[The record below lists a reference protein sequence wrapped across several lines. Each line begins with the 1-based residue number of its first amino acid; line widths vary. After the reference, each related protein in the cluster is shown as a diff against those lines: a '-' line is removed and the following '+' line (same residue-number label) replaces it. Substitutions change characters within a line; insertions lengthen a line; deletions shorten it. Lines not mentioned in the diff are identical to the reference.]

1 MSNKFYKP
9 KNEYGELLVGQPAL
23 EKAIA
28 DYNAADN
35 KIINDYREADELL
48 KAELIEKIDNA
59 DADINATISNLE
71 TKLEAADTEIRE
83 SIQSLDNK
91 VVAGDTE
98 LDNKIDTFK
107 TIAVKVIENDSI
119 ESYFQQ
125 VIQNKEMTLEELKV
139 ELGRTVYIIKGSD
152 DNISGKNTYE
162 EYICINPEILDENG
176 RPEMVRLGAVDSILA
191 RYEDPTKGSR
201 MGSVELVHNLYTGD
215 DEVWGKY
222 FTRDL
227 EGNHIEEPVPGKAV
241 APCTLRA
248 FWKADE
254 ELRNADIRIENEY
267 KEADEALK
275 STLESADTQIR
286 NDFGAA
292 DTQLRAD
299 FEAADA
305 QLTEDINNLKAE
317 DTALSNRIDA
327 IKTELMGTTE
337 AADYSG
343 SRIDKI
349 EETIGISG
357 CPKCGREACD
367 HDDPTKDQ
375 CTIYCRLKDIET
387 DIVDL
392 EGNINN
398 EQERAIERE
407 DEIET
412 TLSNALT
419 EESERAVEREDEISE
434 ALIAEV
440 NRAVARENVIE
451 NNLNAEITRAKAAE
465 TVLTT
470 DLNSEIA
477 RSTSKDEELTASIK
491 DINDTIGTHDSS
503 STKTIWETIDDNF
516 ASSTALTESK
526 FTEAKNHIDANNK
539 AIEDINGTIGSRG
552 SSSTKSVWETID
564 DNFIENNAFTEEKF
578 DEAKGFINTNTNDI
592 TAIKSVIGDK
602 NASTI
607 NTDTLWGS
615 IKKSADDISN
625 NTANISNNTA
635 NIANNLAQITINAN
649 SINTTNSRVDA
660 AETAI
665 SKHTTDISALDERLT
680 SAANSITAHSGEI
693 TTIKETLGTHS
704 SSLSSHGESLDKAK
718 NDITEINEAIATINT
733 KLGDTDA
740 AATGSSIWAAIND
753 AKNNI
758 TLLQTNKASNGEL
771 NEVKE
776 ELTDEITA
784 IGNSLGENKN
794 PEYPNSAWSYI
805 VSHDAAINSDSGI
818 LNRLSAIES
827 NVDTKAASSDLNA
840 SNTRINELETAKQQI
855 EGNISDINNNITSL
869 SERIGEVNDSLAAQI
884 STLESQVT
892 TLSTQ
897 PGVAVIN
904 CGLTSVVE
912 NGDVWSNSTTIFAS
926 SLINFLPN
934 VTDAKNVNFAVTSVR
949 YTTDDANAPGEQITP
964 EILYYGGVT
973 NDETNNRSA
982 VITFNDFQRKP
993 QSLIVTITYWEE
1005 NSVINL

>member
-23 EKAIA
+23 DKAIA
-28 DYNAADN
+28 DYNVADN
-35 KIINDYREADELL
+35 KIINDYKEADELL

-59 DADINATISNLE
+59 DADINATITNLE

-83 SIQSLDNK
+83 SIQALDNK

-107 TIAVKVIENDSI
+107 TIAVKVIENDSV

-139 ELGRTVYIIKGSD
+139 ELGRTVYILRGTD
-152 DNISGKNTYE
+152 DNISGKTTYE
-162 EYICINPEILDENG
+162 EFICINPEILDENG

-191 RYEDPTKGSR
+191 RYEDSSKGSR

-222 FTRDL
+222 FTRNL
-227 EGNHIEEPVPGKAV
+227 EGNHIDEPVPGKAV

-267 KEADEALK
+267 KEADEVLK
-275 STLESADTQIR
+275 STLESADTQLR
-286 NDFGAA
+286 VDFEAA
-292 DTQLRAD
+292 DTELRTA

-317 DTALSNRIDA
+317 DTSLSDRIDA

-349 EETIGISG
+349 EEAIGISG

-392 EGNINN
+392 EGNIND
-398 EQERAIERE
+398 EQDRAIARE
-407 DEIET
+407 DEIENS
-412 TLSNALT
+412 LNA
-419 EESERAVEREDEISE
+419 ENERAVASEDEIRE
-434 ALIAEV
+434 ALIFEV
-440 NRAVARENVIE
+440 DRAVGRENVIE
-451 NNLNAEITRAKAAE
+451 SNLNVEVARAKAAENALTTNLNAEIT
-465 TVLTT
+465 
-470 DLNSEIA
+470 
-477 RSTSKDEELTASIK
+477 RSTSKDEELASSIK

-503 STKTIWETIDDNF
+503 SSKKIWETIDDNF
-516 ASSTALTESK
+516 ASSTELTERK
-526 FTEAKNHIDANNK
+526 FTEAKNLIDANSK
-539 AIEDINGTIGSRG
+539 AIEDINDTIGSRG
-552 SSSTKSVWETID
+552 SSSSKKIWETID
-564 DNFIENNAFTEEKF
+564 DNFTENNAFTEEKF
-578 DEAKGFINTNTNDI
+578 NEAKGLIDTNTGDI

-602 NASTI
+602 TASTI

-615 IKKSADDISN
+615 IKNSAEDISIN
-625 NTANISNNTA
+625 ADK
-635 NIANNLAQITINAN
+635 IANNLVQITANTN
-649 SINTTNSRVDA
+649 SINTINDKVGA
-660 AETAI
+660 AETTI
-665 SKHTTDISALDERLT
+665 NEHTTDISALDGRLT
-680 SAANSITAHSGEI
+680 SAENSITAHIAEI
-693 TTIKETLGTHS
+693 TTINTTLGAHS
-704 SSLSSHGESLDKAK
+704 SSLTSQGEGLDKAK
-718 NDITEINEAIATINT
+718 TDITEINEAIAAINT

-740 AATGSSIWAAIND
+740 AATGSSMWAAIND

-758 TLLQTNKASNGEL
+758 TSLQTNKAS
-771 NEVKE
+771 KE
-776 ELTDEITA
+776 ELNIVKGELTTKIEDADKVLTDEVTA
-784 IGNSLGENKN
+784 IKTSLGENKN

-805 VSHDAAINSDSGI
+805 VSHDAAINSDNGI
-818 LNRLSAIES
+818 LSRLSAIES

-840 SNTRINELETAKQQI
+840 SNTRINKLETAKQQI

-869 SERIGEVNDSLAAQI
+869 GERIDDVEGSLTAQV

-1005 NSVINL
+1005 SSVINL